1 MSSSALLLMQ
11 VFTRSPPWCR
21 YGAHL
26 SKEQVAK
33 LTAPHP
39 ESFQHFNSWLEH
51 HSIPLSSVSMIHG
64 GNTLI
69 IKSIS
74 LTQANTLLGASYQ
87 LYRHVESSETIL
99 RTIGYALPVV
109 LHEHV
114 LTVVPTTS
122 FVSRPTELLHD
133 LSGGW
138 ENSSSGEVESKLSSR
153 FPVNHVTPAFLQW
166 LYDTATY
173 VVGAQDRNALGT
185 AGLLD
190 LNANPE
196 DLTAF
201 MLQYRP
207 DAWDARFSIVP
218 VNEGENDPSNPQKEP
233 NLNLQWA
240 GAMSYPTPNTF
251 YSVGRGPSGE
261 ADWFLGWVLYMVDA
275 PTVPQ
280 TVSLTYGFDEDVI
293 SEEYAVYACDL
304 FAELGARGVSILVA
318 SGNHGVG
325 IDCVSKDGFVQFRP
339 KFPATCTY
347 GICSRVGV
355 WVQEAH

>member
-1 MSSSALLLMQ
+1 
-11 VFTRSPPWCR
+11 
-21 YGAHL
+21 
-26 SKEQVAK
+26 
-33 LTAPHP
+33 
-39 ESFQHFNSWLEH
+39 
-51 HSIPLSSVSMIHG
+51 MIHG

-325 IDCVSKDGFVQFRP
+325 VNCVSKDGFVQFRP

-347 GICSRVGV
+347 GICSQIGV
-355 WVQEAH
+355 WV